1 VDEAFREFVRDSFE
15 DALEAG
21 HIQVFYQPVIRSI
34 SRKLCSFEALARWI
48 DPERGFMRPDQFI
61 PVLEEER
68 LIHLLDTY
76 VVYEACARIRDCME
90 EGTTPIPISVNLS
103 RLDFELCD
111 VFAMVE
117 HAVNGYQIPH
127 DFLYIEITESVVAER
142 GDHLRD
148 VIERFRAAG
157 FQIWMDDF
165 GSGYSS
171 LNVLKDF
178 SFDEIKL
185 DMQFLT
191 SFDQR
196 SRRIMTSV
204 IQMAKEIDIHT
215 LAEGVETEE
224 QFRYLR
230 NIGCEKVQGYYF
242 GKPAPYDEALANLKA
257 QGIEV
262 ERPVERQYYD
272 SIGRVDLLS
281 AVPFMTRE
289 EKDSLTT
296 ARQLNSIPLA
306 IAEARKD
313 SFCVLFYNAAF
324 EEAVLGTG
332 MIANIFTQEMLRKP
346 QPYSLLPERV
356 INLMDSTRSG
366 EEGRMFFISNEEYY
380 EIQAKCVAQ
389 SADAYCVLFRLS
401 NLSKASESKK
411 TNWLDDGL
419 RQLYTLF
426 ERVTLID
433 AEADTLMP
441 LYVATRE
448 DLVSGR
454 VGLRALHEEY
464 ARRWIFP
471 EDQAE
476 YLEFVD
482 LSTLDERLGSRA
494 SISRILRT
502 SVRHGQYEWKKYT
515 LMKLQEHTYVE
526 LIRNVRED
534 VEQFSAKGLGEASGF
549 SQPNAA
555 VSEER
560 VWRTVLDSGIIRL
573 FWKDLD
579 RRFLGVS
586 KGFLDYYGFASAA
599 DVLGKNDEDLGWHVQ
614 PGHFKS
620 DEERVIAEGITT
632 HNEPGQC
639 ICEGE
644 NRDIIASKTPLYDYN
659 GKIQGLV
666 GFFMDKD
673 LITVHDSRG
682 SETKRRD
689 MLTGLLNSR
698 GIHEDARVYQDEY
711 FLRGSDF
718 VRLHVGID
726 DFTSIN
732 TQYGYDFG
740 DKVIA
745 ALGQA
750 LKQAFGASSSVGRLA
765 GHEFVVLRAVHDVD
779 DSAHMR
785 TEAKEIAERIQQ
797 IDGVP
802 ITLYISAGSCLFSE
816 VESLEEQAQ
825 KAALRELA
833 DHDEHTTASHRQHRA
848 SEIFHLY
855 DDLPISYSVYKVTM
869 GGAPYDIDCT
879 LFYVNHSFERR
890 AGMQAVD
897 ILGKSTHELFP
908 TLDDEW
914 YDQARRA
921 AFGGEV
927 IVTKMYY
934 EPTGHTYFKT
944 VSQVIHSG
952 YCCITYQEIDE

>member
-1 VDEAFREFVRDSFE
+1 MDENLEQFVRDSFE
-15 DALEAG
+15 NAIAAG

-48 DPERGFMRPDQFI
+48 DPERGFLRPDQFI
-61 PVLEEER
+61 PVLEKAH
-68 LIHLLDTY
+68 LIHLLDTH
-76 VVYEACARIRDCME
+76 VVYQACARIRE
-90 EGTTPIPISVNLS
+90 SVETGATPIPISVNLS

-117 HAVNGYQIPH
+117 HAANSYQIPH
-127 DFLYIEITESVVAER
+127 DFLYIEITESLIAER
-142 GDHLRD
+142 GGHMRD
-148 VIERFRAAG
+148 VIERFRSAG

-242 GKPAPYDEALANLKA
+242 GKPAPYEEALANLAAK
-257 QGIEV
+257 GIEV

-272 SIGRVDLLS
+272 SIGRVDVLS

-306 IAEARKD
+306 IAEARQEG
-313 SFCVLFYNAAF
+313 FRVLFCNAAF
-324 EEAVLGTG
+324 EETARGTG
-332 MIANIFTQEMLRKP
+332 LVAGIFEQESLRKL
-346 QPYSLLPERV
+346 QPYTLLPEQ
-356 INLMDSTRSG
+356 IIKLIDSTRSD
-366 EEGRMFFISNEEYY
+366 EMGRMFFISNEEYY
-380 EIQAKCVAQ
+380 ELQTKCIAQ
-389 SADAYCVLFRLS
+389 SPEAYCVLFRLS
-401 NLSKASESKK
+401 NLSKASEAKK

-433 AEADTLMP
+433 MESDSIMP

-454 VGLRALHEEY
+454 SGLNKLRHEY
-464 ARRWIFP
+464 AERWIFP
-471 EDQAE
+471 EDREE
-476 YLEFVD
+476 YLAFSD
-482 LSTLDERLGSRA
+482 YRTLEERMTGRTNV
-494 SISRILRT
+494 SRILRT
-502 SVRHGQYEWKKYT
+502 LVGHGQYEWKKYT
-515 LMKLQEHTYVE
+515 FMKLRDLTYVE
-526 LIRNVRED
+526 LIRSVRAD
-534 VEQFSAKGLGEASGF
+534 VEEFADKGLGESGF
-549 SQPNAA
+549 AQSSKD

-586 KGFLDYYGFASAA
+586 KGFLDYYGFGSAE
-599 DVLGKNDEDLGWHVQ
+599 DVIGKNDEDLGWHVQ
-614 PGHFKS
+614 PGHYKS
-620 DEERVIAEGITT
+620 DEERVISEVITT

-639 ICEGE
+639 ICDGE
-644 NRDIIASKTPLYDYN
+644 NRDIIASKTPLYDFN

-689 MLTGLLNSR
+689 ILTGLLNSR
-698 GIHEDARVYQDEY
+698 GIHEDVRVSKDEY

-718 VRLHVGID
+718 VRLNVGID
-726 DFTSIN
+726 DFASIN
-732 TQYGYDFG
+732 RQYGFDFG
-740 DKVIA
+740 DKVIT

-750 LKQAFGASSSVGRLA
+750 LKRSFGASSSVGRIA
-765 GHEFVVLRAVHDVD
+765 GHDFVVLRAVRDAD
-779 DSAHMR
+779 ESANMR
-785 TEAKEIAERIQQ
+785 AEARKIAERIRE
-797 IDGVP
+797 IDGIPV
-802 ITLYISAGSCLFSE
+802 TLYISAGSCLFSE
-816 VESLEEQAQ
+816 TEDLEEQAK
-825 KAALRELA
+825 KASIRQLA
-833 DHDEHTTASHRQHRA
+833 DHGDDASTTRRQRRA
-848 SEIFHLY
+848 ADIFHPY
-855 DDLPISYSVYKVTM
+855 DDLPISYSVYKVQLDGDGRTS
-869 GGAPYDIDCT
+869 DVQI
-879 LFYVNHSFERR
+879 FYVNHAFEERC
-890 AGMQAVD
+890 GMDASQL
-897 ILGKSTHELFP
+897 LGRSTRTLFP
-908 TLDDEW
+908 SLDEEW

-921 AFGGEV
+921 AYGGE
-927 IVTKMYY
+927 IITDRMYY
-934 EPTGHTYFKT
+934 APAGYTYFKT

-952 YCCITYQEIDE
+952 YCCITYQEIDD